1 MATLIYAHSEE
12 NGEAQCRAAGP
23 NARGHAIM
31 AVWMW
36 SGPGPNGVRRPSS
49 RWRTTPH
56 SQARLST
63 VFSYVAPG
71 TVMFH
76 FSVQL

>member
-1 MATLIYAHSEE
+1 MPRR
-12 NGEAQCRAAGP
+12 RAERP
-23 NARGHAIM
+23 RSRHHDC
-31 AVWMW
+31 VMW
-36 SGPGPNGVRRPSS
+36 RGPGPNGLVPGVRRPSS

-76 FSVQL
+76 FTVQL